1 MIIMVDIPFVLRHNV
16 IKYTM
21 FLMGRVGSTYLTQL
35 LNSHPDILALH
46 EELLD
51 LEEQGAEA
59 QLEWT
64 RNFLRSPLIGRYR
77 VRGFNTK
84 PYNVLDLTKFG
95 GLLQEYDCKILY
107 MQRRNRIKTV
117 VSVING
123 RRLNAKT
130 GKWGLFDESN
140 RPKEKLIVNF
150 EEFENGLKFREE
162 WDTKLENFLDTLRL
176 PILPLYYEDLLLDKE
191 AFIQSVFKFLEVEPK
206 IVKAETLKITNDD
219 LRKVIANFDEL
230 RARYVG
236 TQYETMFDEVL
247 QT

>member
-1 MIIMVDIPFVLRHNV
+1 MVNVPLVLRHNV
-16 IKYTM
+16 VTYTM

-64 RNFLRSPLIGRYR
+64 RNFLRPPLIGRYR

-84 PYNVLDLTKFG
+84 PHTLSDLTGFG
-95 GLLQEYDCKILY
+95 RLLQEYDCRILH
-107 MQRRNRIKTV
+107 MQRRNRVKTV
-117 VSVING
+117 ISVING
-123 RRLNAKT
+123 RRLSAKT
-130 GKWGLFDESN
+130 GKWGLFDAAK
-140 RPKEKLIVNF
+140 RPTEKLIIDF
-150 EEFENGLKFREE
+150 EEFEEGLKFREE
-162 WDTKLENFLDTLRL
+162 WDAKLESFLDTLQL
-176 PILPLYYEDLLLDKE
+176 PILSLYYEDLLLDKE
-191 AFIQSVFKFLEVEPK
+191 AFLQSIFNFLEVEPK
-206 IVKAETLKITNDD
+206 KVKAETLKITKDD
-219 LRKVIANFDEL
+219 LREVIGNFDEL

-236 TQYETMFDEVL
+236 TQYESMFDEVL